1 MVVRRLLERSR
12 FTTRSLLLTPAALA
26 SFADLDARLAGLPVY
41 LMDQQA
47 MNAVAGFDIHRG
59 CLAAGERGP
68 SPAWQAVIAEA
79 HTVVVLERVANADN
93 VGGIFRNAAALGADA
108 VLLDQASTDP
118 LYRKAIRTSMG
129 AALHVPFAVMT
140 DWPGDLGRL
149 RAAGFTLVALTP
161 AVGARTL
168 TDVASQLGAQPGTGR
183 RIALLLGHEGSGLS
197 DEALA
202 AAGMHARIPMA
213 TGVDSLNVATAA
225 AIALYE
231 IRGKGGGHRG

>member
-1 MVVRRLLERSR
+1 MVVRRLLEGSR

-26 SFADLDARLAGLPVY
+26 SFTDLDARLAGLPVY
-41 LMDQQA
+41 VAEQRA

-68 SPAWQAVIAEA
+68 SPAWQEVVAAA
-79 HTVVVLERVANADN
+79 GTVVVLERVANADN

-213 TGVDSLNVATAA
+213 TSVDSLNVATAA

-231 IRGKGGGHRG
+231 TRRNRSF